1 MASANGI
8 GPEDT
13 AWIPNLDHIHYNW
26 AFSKPGLYQV
36 DVVASGYIDFNQS
49 GTYEPG
55 VDPLSESQIITLH
68 FAVELS
74 AKDDAFEVTGRATL
88 RGSVTLND
96 QSEWGIASSTTTV
109 ESTTT
114 KGTLLL
120 QPNGSFT
127 YQPSAAFDGS
137 DSFTYRLNNPNGGFT
152 TATVT
157 ITGAALP
164 DFEAV
169 LTEGH
174 ADIGVALG
182 AHDHDGDGGDGGHE
196 DPEWDLHVHDEETDT
211 EYHPDEALLYVGMNA
226 ITTRPADAAYNFTG
240 AAAGESLF
248 VLPPSETPGLL
259 FLGFGTEEIAD
270 GTLLGGSLTLR
281 LKSVSGPGHF
291 SIWVST
297 LGGPDVGMAT
307 FDGITEADFLTL
319 LENGHAHFNLGFTEM
334 GMYQITFQAIGTLA
348 DGDVII
354 SEDVTYFFKVGNT
367 AEAIDV
373 QNGMTQRS
381 YIRNLDVLF
390 GSDDGLDDILANPGR
405 VQITKFDLNGNNG
418 SILPG
423 SAFGLSMS
431 GNRLKFD
438 FGLQGLGGNRN
449 TNAGDG
455 YYRVGI
461 DADGDGQFETFRH
474 FYRLLGDVNGD
485 RKVDAADRTAVMA
498 AMRNQNREADVNG
511 DGVVNSVDQTLVTR
525 AVGRKLKDDLFA
537 DD

>member
-1 MASANGI
+1 
-8 GPEDT
+8 
-13 AWIPNLDHIHYNW
+13 
-26 AFSKPGLYQV
+26 
-36 DVVASGYIDFNQS
+36 
-49 GTYEPG
+49 
-55 VDPLSESQIITLH
+55 
-68 FAVELS
+68 
-74 AKDDAFEVTGRATL
+74 
-88 RGSVTLND
+88 
-96 QSEWGIASSTTTV
+96 
-109 ESTTT
+109 
-114 KGTLLL
+114 
-120 QPNGSFT
+120 
-127 YQPSAAFDGS
+127 
-137 DSFTYRLNNPNGGFT
+137 
-152 TATVT
+152 
-157 ITGAALP
+157 
-164 DFEAV
+164 
-169 LTEGH
+169 
-174 ADIGVALG
+174 
-182 AHDHDGDGGDGGHE
+182 
-196 DPEWDLHVHDEETDT
+196 
-211 EYHPDEALLYVGMNA
+211 
-226 ITTRPADAAYNFTG
+226 
-240 AAAGESLF
+240 
-248 VLPPSETPGLL
+248 
-259 FLGFGTEEIAD
+259 
-270 GTLLGGSLTLR
+270 
-281 LKSVSGPGHF
+281 
-291 SIWVST
+291 
-297 LGGPDVGMAT
+297 MAT